1 MSVHQ
6 FHLRG
11 RPPVTVSWQGR
22 LDDASTEAEVVGVV
36 RDFMATI
43 SPYEIARLPAHCR
56 PRKIVD
62 ANDITHYAFTIVRH
76 HCDDGQGTARVAHK
90 LASFFTSAS
99 IRLSQILSAPNHLD
113 DESRQS
119 A

>member
-1 MSVHQ
+1 M
-6 FHLRG
+6 
-11 RPPVTVSWQGR
+11 TVSWQGR
-22 LDDASTEAEVVGVV
+22 LEDASTEAEVVGVV

-62 ANDITHYAFTIVRH
+62 ASDITHYAFTIVRH
-76 HCDDGQGTARVAHK
+76 HCDDGQGTARVAHR
-90 LASFFTSAS
+90 LAGFFTSAS
-99 IRLSQILSAPNHLD
+99 IRLSHILSAPNHLD
-113 DESRQS
+113 EGHDSSRRS